1 MREVVWCPAC
11 AMKSSRCVD
20 SSFIIGTGPA
30 KNPMHR
36 IWCCCTALR
45 AVPAA
50 RMPSP
55 RPCLPTTGCL
65 RWISAATERAN
76 GRQRMPTAPW
86 RWSRIW
92 PPLLPRW
99 ASKSLLCSVFAW
111 LASLRPVMRAGTR
124 HQAQLAKLVI
134 VDIAPEIDAQGL
146 KNIQSNVARS
156 DVFNT
161 RSEAFARARADNP
174 RPPADHHRYRVDY
187 SLMRTEDGR
196 WTYCYDRALRDRG
209 NRRESV
215 PAEAGWQM
223 VAFRTFL

>member
-1 MREVVWCPAC
+1 MSADYRVLALDQRGHGESQWAAADAYGTMEMVEDLATFVA
-11 AMKSSRCVD
+11 AMGLEI
-20 SSFIIGTGPA
+20 F
-30 KNPMHR
+30 
-36 IWCCCTALR
+36 ALLGLSMVGIV
-45 AVPAA
+45 AF
-50 RMPSP
+50 
-55 RPCLPTTGCL
+55 CY
-65 RWISAATERAN
+65 
-76 GRQRMPTAPW
+76 
-86 RWSRIW
+86 
-92 PPLLPRW
+92 
-99 ASKSLLCSVFAW
+99 
-111 LASLRPVMRAGTR
+111 AGR

-161 RSEAFARARADNP
+161 RSEAFSRARADNP

-196 WTYCYDRALRDRG
+196 WTYCYDRALRDPG

-223 VAFRTFL
+223 GAFRTFL